1 MIRRVNNFIFDVSAD
16 KEDLRQYLQ
25 WRAETESSL
34 KILLKKKDGLQNQVF
49 DAVVSSPG
57 FMSVSSSVAS

>member
-1 MIRRVNNFIFDVSAD
+1 MIRRANNFILDVSAD

-25 WRAETESSL
+25 WRAETEPSL

-49 DAVVSSPG
+49 DAVVSSSG